1 MYHSQNLAIHET
13 QPPLQIWQV
22 LADFLLD
29 LGLRIFHLSYF
40 LRKLKKNLKKKHIL
54 NVAFNI

>member
-1 MYHSQNLAIHET
+1 MKHK
-13 QPPLQIWQV
+13 PPLQIWQV

-29 LGLRIFHLSYF
+29 LGLHIFYLSYF
-40 LRKLKKNLKKKHIL
+40 LRKLKKTFLKKIL